1 VKKLVAF
8 ALLGLL
14 VTGGTALAQEKA
26 KADKPAA
33 KPAAAKSAVGTVK
46 SVAADSV
53 VVTDKDGKDW
63 TFVVDAK
70 TSVRAKGAGTK
81 AAAAKAAG
89 KTGISIT
96 EAVKAGDRVTIS
108 FHDVE
113 GKLHAESVRVM

>member
-14 VTGGTALAQEKA
+14 VAGGTALAQEKA

-33 KPAAAKSAVGTVK
+33 KPAAKSAVGTVK

-89 KTGISIT
+89 KTGINIT

-108 FHDVE
+108 FHDME